1 MKKESGTC
9 KKYANSCVTIAE
21 SKGIKLYPFDYFDKN
36 LYPLGF
42 FDRNRNKY
50 PALFP
55 TKYIELKKDIAYYN
69 SVLKRYTSH
78 NMMIID
84 RYLVLQDYLSE
95 EVLIGTY
102 DYSPIRCRSYNVW
115 INEKKQ
121 VYGVAKYY
129 NIPLNKVVNIRFQKY
144 LFGNTSQKIDTITY
158 TRKFH
163 LSP

>member
-55 TKYIELKKDIAYYN
+55 TKYIELKKDIASIILY
-69 SVLKRYTSH
+69 LK
-78 NMMIID
+78 
-84 RYLVLQDYLSE
+84 
-95 EVLIGTY
+95 
-102 DYSPIRCRSYNVW
+102 
-115 INEKKQ
+115 
-121 VYGVAKYY
+121 
-129 NIPLNKVVNIRFQKY
+129 
-144 LFGNTSQKIDTITY
+144 DTPVTI
-158 TRKFH
+158 
-163 LSP
+163 